1 MKLIIAGSRDLSEEM
16 IYAELV
22 QLRISD
28 HPIVQATE
36 IVSGCARGAD
46 TAGELYADFYGIPVT
61 KFPADW
67 DTHGKAAGPIR
78 NKQMGQYADCAIIF
92 MKKGG
97 TPGSKNMKD
106 HMHRMKKKVWVFE
119 VEV

>member
-28 HPIVQATE
+28 HAMVQADE

-46 TAGELYADFYGIPVT
+46 TAGEMYADFYGIPVK

-78 NKQMGQYADCAIIF
+78 NKQMAQYADAALIF
-92 MKKGG
+92 MKRGG

-106 HMHRMKKKVWVFE
+106 HMHRMKKKVWVYE
-119 VEV
+119 VE